1 MLKHPLTSNY
11 ILIDIIGSTPDSNKS
26 TNKIDGYYQ
35 ITNGILLQYF
45 AINFLQLE
53 PRYVKIFAYGNKESY
68 NKFIHA
74 NNKCY
79 FQLDK
84 HDIFQFDLNS
94 IQKEFIYFS
103 DFSFILNAIDTL
115 IKNNPSK
122 KIIIFLDDH
131 LRKFSDINYF
141 QLYKITMMYP
151 ANQFLIF
158 NDSCYSGSMINLVES
173 YNQFYK
179 FKINSEIQTNIN
191 AQVIFSF
198 YKLFTFVLKGK
209 SADNLYN
216 TISQMI
222 DCYQHIKIPLCSI
235 KKVLNLEIQSNINPD
250 LSVNE
255 VCDFANE
262 INIFGFTI
270 VQDIL
275 NFQIIFNSAKSIL
288 QEEEEEAT
296 FKKSFAIFTKFNLD
310 MIVKSYGKNFKLFMK
325 TLETLYLSKDHID
338 FESAPHQNVEIITS
352 TDEKHVCVSFA
363 SIRVNKVTKIYPGS
377 PAMSSF
383 IKEMFLNSYCEPLNF
398 ENIVKEISVFEGKNI
413 FFHGRINQKSRE
425 ERKKRRWIHL
435 FPMHYKQTKQEYS
448 CKIDEDMLLKVAA
461 LKAISFSNVIELKK
475 AAQSLV
481 HQEGEPSKLN
491 SSNDCMADIV
501 SLAAILNSNN
511 KEVNSLISKCIVK
524 NPTFRLKN
532 LLGIEMICLI
542 IESAFGLSNSPV
554 KMTAVI
560 LNCIDAAIKFEIYQ
574 ILQSSSSDLEN
585 LILKREITTFIQQKS
600 KQNCNSND
608 ELEFID
614 DIAKAAFILLNSES
628 VFYSFIIASSLL
640 QDPLMDNV
648 KITDLA
654 LSISSLPKKDYQ
666 RFIHDENEQINIEL
680 AECYLLSY
688 AKTSI
693 NKVNSICDLQIK
705 NDAMRY
711 VAQKLQYLSSISMMK
726 LFVEN
731 FEIKTSQLFIDIL
744 INPIEEVLSDKKI
757 STFFIPSILASLQ
770 LSTIIDALYI
780 SDSTVESNWYNEAIN
795 KIKTIIIKNPDK
807 EYCNTILDLAEFSL
821 ISHKDVNDKAEF
833 NEEVDKIKINIKNQI
848 IISLNKI
855 LKLIDVSIL
864 RARENISKNMNTE
877 FLIEQINE
885 YYDFL
890 KRINEKKF
898 DDKFHN
904 YLYSSFSELASSMSN
919 VNNTIVSKNP
929 DKGFNADKHLINTD
943 ELFKRASKELYT
955 VARIFDISDDSVNKN
970 CLLSEI
976 PNKNKIDFVIR
987 AMAARTF
994 NIVEIAPIKEL
1005 LDKYS
1010 DSFVK
1015 EDGKNPNF
1023 KELMGLCGANIYIL
1037 SEKDSKRLRY
1047 TFDDDANKE
1056 KKITID
1062 NCENEENDPYYP
1074 EDYYEDTTDLPYR
1087 TIQMESIEEKI
1098 YLKEYQNFPFLQNH
1112 KFYKDQISLGK
1123 IEKVR
1128 NDLDLGFNDWTYEA
1142 WLVFLQCFNDRL
1154 NCNLKIKFDPNND
1167 YSDEKY
1173 PIKIDKT
1180 ISFIDTFYPTYQID
1194 YFMQNKNRIE
1204 RFIGNNRIHEKE
1216 IQHEIIKTFDDV
1228 DRIVTPLHMFRETYK
1243 ERTDEQ
1249 LKLIFKS

>member
-1 MLKHPLTSNY
+1 MFHLNFSEILKHSFTSNY
-11 ILIDIIGSTPDSNKS
+11 ILIDIIGIIPDSNK
-26 TNKIDGYYQ
+26 NKDKIDGYYQ
-35 ITNGILLQYF
+35 ITNGILLHYF

-53 PRYVKIFAYGNKESY
+53 PRCVKIFAYGNKESY
-68 NKFIHA
+68 NKFIYT

-84 HDIFQFDLNS
+84 HDIFQFDHNS

-103 DFSFILNAIDTL
+103 DFSFILNEIDSL

-179 FKINSEIQTNIN
+179 FKINNEIQTNVN

-216 TISQMI
+216 IIIQMI
-222 DCYQHIKIPLCSI
+222 DCYQHIKIPSCSI
-235 KKVLNLEIQSNINPD
+235 QKVLNLEIQSNFDPD

-262 INIFGFTI
+262 INIFGFKI

-288 QEEEEEAT
+288 QGENDDAT
-296 FKKSFAIFTKFNLD
+296 FKKSLAIFTKFNLD
-310 MIVKSYGKNFKLFMK
+310 LIVKLYGKNFNLFMK
-325 TLETLYLSKDHID
+325 TLETLYLIKDHID
-338 FESAPHQNVEIITS
+338 FELDPHQNVEIITS
-352 TDEKHVCVSFA
+352 TDEKHVCVSFS
-363 SIRVNKVTKIYPGS
+363 SIKVNKVTKIYPGS

-383 IKEMFLNSYCEPLNF
+383 IKEMFLNSYSEPLNF

-413 FFHGRINQKSRE
+413 FFHGRINQNSRE
-425 ERKKRRWIHL
+425 ERKKRCWIHL
-435 FPMHYKQTKQEYS
+435 FPMHYKQTQQEYS
-448 CKIDEDMLLKVAA
+448 CQIDEDMLLKVAA
-461 LKAISFSNVIELKK
+461 LRDISFSNVIELKK
-475 AAQSLV
+475 VAKSLV
-481 HQEGEPSKLN
+481 HREDEPNKLN

-524 NPTFRLKN
+524 TPTFRLKN
-532 LLGIEMICLI
+532 LFGIEMICLI
-542 IESAFGLSNSPV
+542 MESTFGLSNSPV

-560 LNCIDAAIKFEIYQ
+560 LNCINAAIKFEIYQ
-574 ILQSSSSDLEN
+574 NLQSSSSDLEN
-585 LILKREITTFIQQKS
+585 LILKRETTTFIQHKS

-608 ELEFID
+608 DLEFID
-614 DIAKAAFILLNSES
+614 DIAKAAFILLNPES

-666 RFIHDENEQINIEL
+666 RFIHDKNEKLNIEL

-688 AKTSI
+688 AKSSL

-705 NDAMRY
+705 NDVMRF

-731 FEIKTSQLFIDIL
+731 FEFKTSQLFIDTL

-770 LSTIIDALYI
+770 MSTIIDALYI
-780 SDSTVESNWYNEAIN
+780 SDSTIESNWYNEAIN
-795 KIKTIIIKNPDK
+795 KIKMIIIKNPDK

-821 ISHKDVNDKAEF
+821 ISYKDVNDKAEF
-833 NEEVDKIKINIKNQI
+833 NDEVDKIKINIKNQI
-848 IISLNKI
+848 IVSLNKI
-855 LKLIDVSIL
+855 LKLIDSSIL

-877 FLIEQINE
+877 LLIEQINE

-904 YLYSSFSELASSMSN
+904 YLNSSFSDLTSSMSN
-919 VNNTIVSKNP
+919 VNNFIVSKNP
-929 DKGFNADKHLINTD
+929 DKGFNAGEHLINTD
-943 ELFKRASKELYT
+943 KLFKRASKELYT
-955 VARIFDISDDSVNKN
+955 VAHIFDISDDYVNKN
-970 CLLSEI
+970 RLLSEI
-976 PNKNKIDFVIR
+976 PNKNKIDFAIR
-987 AMAARTF
+987 VMAARTF
-994 NIVEIAPIKEL
+994 NIVEITPIKEL

-1015 EDGKNPNF
+1015 EDGKNPTF
-1023 KELMGLCGANIYIL
+1023 KELMCLCGANIYIL
-1037 SEKDSKRLRY
+1037 SEKDTKRLRY

-1056 KKITID
+1056 KKNSND
-1062 NCENEENDPYYP
+1062 NCENGQYYS
-1074 EDYYEDTTDLPYR
+1074 EDYYEDT
-1087 TIQMESIEEKI
+1087 IQMESDEEKL
-1098 YLKEYQNFPFLQNH
+1098 YFKEYQKFTFLQNH

-1194 YFMQNKNRIE
+1194 YFMQNKNQIE

-1243 ERTDEQ
+1243 ERTEEQ
-1249 LKLIFKS
+1249 LKLIFEQ